1 MKKILL
7 GIVIGAFALSA
18 WQRVN
23 HREPVADS
31 IADSIADPVADPVA
45 EPDHVEQST
54 SLPVEAS
61 TPTPSF
67 HCDGRTR
74 CPEMTSCE
82 EATFFLQNCPG
93 VKMDGEGDGVPC
105 ERQWCGHR

>member
-1 MKKILL
+1 MKKVLL

-31 IADSIADPVADPVA
+31 IADPVAEPVA

-54 SLPVEAS
+54 TLPVEAS

-93 VKMDGEGDGVPC
+93 VKMDGDHDNIPC
-105 ERQWCGHR
+105 EDQWCER

>member
-7 GIVIGAFALSA
+7 GIVAGAFALTA

-23 HREPVADS
+23 RPEPM
-31 IADSIADPVADPVA
+31 A
-45 EPDHVEQST
+45 EPDHVEQPT
-54 SLPVEAS
+54 SLAVEAS
-61 TPTPSF
+61 APTPSF

-74 CPEMTSCE
+74 CTEMTSCE